1 MCQGRTRPF
10 SESLRLSHVLQIYD
24 FNILAVRYN
33 GSADA
38 RITRFSVE
46 GITESGIIEIK
57 QGMKSWTGENL
68 DNYVA
73 AFHDVIPS
81 ADGKVIL
88 SVEGLDTGA
97 AADGN
102 INAVVISR

>member
-1 MCQGRTRPF
+1 MR
-10 SESLRLSHVLQIYD
+10 QIYD

-46 GITESGIIEIK
+46 GITGSGIIEIK